1 MRNEDAKETGWPSEE
16 RPGRCAA
23 RAKALLEHDCH
34 FEDGGPLDQG
44 LAGDDIMAGPPVRR
58 PQAARGRAG
67 AGPSRRRKE
76 GSSARRG
83 P

>member
-1 MRNEDAKETGWPSEE
+1 M
-16 RPGRCAA
+16 
-23 RAKALLEHDCH
+23 
-34 FEDGGPLDQG
+34 DQG